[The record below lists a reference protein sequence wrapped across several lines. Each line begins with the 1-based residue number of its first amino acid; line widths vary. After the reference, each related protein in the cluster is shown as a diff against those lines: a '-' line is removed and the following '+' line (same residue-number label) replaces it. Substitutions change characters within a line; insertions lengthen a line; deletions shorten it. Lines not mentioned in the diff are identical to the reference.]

1 MSTDALSQTQLSEML
16 VTAGVISADQLKI
29 ALMEQKKQNQPLNKL
44 LIKLGFISEIVMRD
58 FLSKSYRQASVDLK
72 QLLLDAEAIQMIP
85 QTFARRY
92 NILPLNFNRET
103 KTLTVAM
110 IDIFNVMVLD
120 RLSAELGGS
129 IKIKPLLA
137 SETEILNALDSAYGF
152 DLSLDG
158 ILREIETGEI
168 DYQSLSNHS
177 QGQYNQPLVR
187 LVDALLTD
195 AVKKGASDIHF
206 EPEQSFL
213 RIRYRIDGV
222 LQQVHSLHQ
231 SYWSAIVV
239 RIKVMAE
246 LNIAENRTPQDG
258 RFTMTLSGRPIDFR
272 VSTLPT
278 VHGENIVLRILDRE
292 KGIVSLQELGLPENT
307 LHTLHL
313 MMARPEGLILVTGPT
328 GSGKTTT
335 LYSILNHLNR
345 EEINIMT
352 LEEPVEYHLNTVRQT
367 SINEAVKLDFVQGV
381 RAILR
386 QDPDIILIGEI
397 RDEETAD
404 MALRAAMTGHQV
416 YATLHTNSAV
426 GAIPRLLD
434 LGVLPDLLADNIIGI
449 IGQRLVRKLCPYCRQ
464 SYDASNLE
472 KNLLN
477 VNAEKPLILYRS
489 KGCIKCNERG
499 YKGRM
504 ALMEILRINPDIEAL
519 IAQRS
524 NIYEIKKYVQSTGF
538 KSLAHV
544 GMQHLLNGTI
554 SLEELSRVVDLT
566 AHL

>member
-1 MSTDALSQTQLSEML
+1 
-16 VTAGVISADQLKI
+16 
-29 ALMEQKKQNQPLNKL
+29 
-44 LIKLGFISEIVMRD
+44 
-58 FLSKSYRQASVDLK
+58 
-72 QLLLDAEAIQMIP
+72 
-85 QTFARRY
+85 
-92 NILPLNFNRET
+92 
-103 KTLTVAM
+103 
-110 IDIFNVMVLD
+110 
-120 RLSAELGGS
+120 
-129 IKIKPLLA
+129 
-137 SETEILNALDSAYGF
+137 
-152 DLSLDG
+152 
-158 ILREIETGEI
+158 
-168 DYQSLSNHS
+168 
-177 QGQYNQPLVR
+177 
-187 LVDALLTD
+187 
-195 AVKKGASDIHF
+195 
-206 EPEQSFL
+206 
-213 RIRYRIDGV
+213 
-222 LQQVHSLHQ
+222 
-231 SYWSAIVV
+231 
-239 RIKVMAE
+239 
-246 LNIAENRTPQDG
+246 
-258 RFTMTLSGRPIDFR
+258 MTLSGRPIDFR

-292 KGIVSLQELGLPENT
+292 KGIVSLQDLGLPENT

-367 SINEAVKLDFVQGV
+367 SINEAVKLDFAQGV

-416 YATLHTNSAV
+416 YATLHTNSAI

-449 IGQRLVRKLCPYCRQ
+449 IGQRLVRKLCPHCRQ
-464 SYDASNLE
+464 KYEASNLE

-477 VNAEKPLILYRS
+477 VSSEKALILYRS
-489 KGCIKCNERG
+489 KGCNYCNERG

-504 ALMEILRINPDIEAL
+504 ALMEILRINPEIEAL
-519 IAQRS
+519 IARRS
-524 NIYEIKKYVQSTGF
+524 NIYEIKKYVKSTGF
-538 KSLAHV
+538 KSLAHI
-544 GMQHLLNGTI
+544 GMQHLLSGTI

>member
-1 MSTDALSQTQLSEML
+1 MDSLSQTQLSEML
-16 VTAGVISADQLKI
+16 VNAGVISADQLKI
-29 ALMEQKKQNQPLNKL
+29 ALMEQKKQALPLNKL
-44 LIKLGFISEIVMRD
+44 LLHLGFVSETVMRD

-72 QLLLDAEAIQMIP
+72 KLLLDPEAIQMIP

-92 NILPLNFNRET
+92 NILPLNFHHDT
-103 KTLTVAM
+103 HTLTIAM
-110 IDIFNVMVLD
+110 TDTFNVMVLD
-120 RLSAELGGS
+120 RLNAELGEH
-129 IKIKPLLA
+129 IKIKTLLA
-137 SETEILNALDSAYGF
+137 SETEILSALDAAYGF

-158 ILREIETGEI
+158 ILKEIETGEI
-168 DYQSLSNHS
+168 DYQSLSNHA
-177 QGQYNQPLVR
+177 QGKYNQPLVR
-187 LVDALLTD
+187 LVDTLLTD

-222 LQQVHSLHQ
+222 LQQVHSLHH
-231 SYWSAIVV
+231 SYWAAIVV

-246 LNIAENRTPQDG
+246 LNIAENRLPQDG
-258 RFTMTLSGRPIDFR
+258 RFSMMLSGRPIDFR

-278 VHGENIVLRILDRE
+278 VYGENIVLRILDRE
-292 KGIVSLQELGLPENT
+292 KGIVPLNELGLSETT

-352 LEEPVEYHLNTVRQT
+352 LEEPVEYHLKTVRQT
-367 SINEAVKLDFVQGV
+367 SINEAIKLDFAQGV

-416 YATLHTNSAV
+416 YATLHTNSAI

-449 IGQRLVRKLCPYCRQ
+449 IGQRLVRKLCPHCRQ
-464 SYDASNLE
+464 KYQASNLE

-477 VNAEKPLILYRS
+477 YALEKPLTLYRS
-489 KGCIKCNERG
+489 KGCLQCHDRG

-504 ALMEILRINPDIEAL
+504 AIMEILRINPELEAL
-519 IAQRS
+519 IARQA
-524 NIYEIKKYVQSTGF
+524 NVYEIKKYAQTTGF
-538 KSLAHV
+538 KFLAHI
-544 GMQHLLNGTI
+544 GMEHLLNGTI

-566 AHL
+566 THL

>member
-1 MSTDALSQTQLSEML
+1 MTVDSLSQMQLSEML
-16 VTAGVISADQLKI
+16 INAGVISADQLKI
-29 ALMEQKKQNQPLNKL
+29 ALMEQKKHAIPLNKL
-44 LIKLGFISEIVMRD
+44 LLRLGFISETVMRD

-72 QLLLDAEAIQMIP
+72 QLLLDSEAIQMIP
-85 QTFARRY
+85 QVFARRY

-103 KTLTVAM
+103 KTLTIAM

-120 RLSAELGGS
+120 RLSAEIGEG

-168 DYQSLSNHS
+168 DYQSLNNNV

-213 RIRYRIDGV
+213 KIRYRIDGM
-222 LQQVHSLHQ
+222 LQQIRSLHH

-246 LNIAENRTPQDG
+246 LNIAENRIPQDG
-258 RFTMTLSGRPIDFR
+258 RFSMTLSGRPIDFR

-278 VHGENIVLRILDRE
+278 VYGENIVLRILDRE
-292 KGIVSLQELGLPENT
+292 KGIVPLNELGLSEAT

-352 LEEPVEYHLNTVRQT
+352 LEEPVEYHLKTVRQT
-367 SINEAVKLDFVQGV
+367 SINEAVKLDFAQGV

-416 YATLHTNSAV
+416 YATLHTNSAI

-449 IGQRLVRKLCPYCRQ
+449 VGQRLVRKLCPHCRQ
-464 SYDASNLE
+464 SYEASNLE

-477 VNAEKPLILYRS
+477 APLEKPLTLYKS
-489 KGCIKCNERG
+489 KGCLQCNERG

-504 ALMEILRINPDIEAL
+504 AMMEILRINPELEAL

-524 NIYEIKKYVQSTGF
+524 NVYEIKKYAQTAGF
-538 KSLAHV
+538 KFLAQV
-544 GMQHLLNGTI
+544 GMEHLLNGTI